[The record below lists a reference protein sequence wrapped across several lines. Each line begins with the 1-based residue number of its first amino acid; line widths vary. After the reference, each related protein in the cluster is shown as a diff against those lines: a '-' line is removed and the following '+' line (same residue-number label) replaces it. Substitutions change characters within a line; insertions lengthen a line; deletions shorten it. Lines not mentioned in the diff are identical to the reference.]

1 MFNDGGIN
9 TVVGGTSLTVD
20 FSVHSLVFMSVPTG
34 TVTVALQ
41 NYTAGAEVK
50 VIFKFLTAYNIAMGV
65 ANANN
70 STTGTTTLTGTGPG
84 SNFKNNQTVA
94 LTYTCVDGT
103 AANTFV
109 QASYS

>member
-1 MFNDGGIN
+1 M
-9 TVVGGTSLTVD
+9 
-20 FSVHSLVFMSVPTG
+20 
-34 TVTVALQ
+34 
-41 NYTAGAEVK
+41 
-50 VIFKFLTAYNIAMGV
+50 TAYNIAMGV